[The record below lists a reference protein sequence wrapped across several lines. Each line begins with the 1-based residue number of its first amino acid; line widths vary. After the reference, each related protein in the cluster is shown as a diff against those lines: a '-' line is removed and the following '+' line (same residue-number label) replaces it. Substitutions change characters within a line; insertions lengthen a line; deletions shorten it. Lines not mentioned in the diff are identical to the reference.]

1 MKRAFLS
8 LLLLALSAAVFAD
21 ETVRGY
27 VRRDGTYVAPSHRT
41 EPNQFRFDNYS
52 SQGNTN
58 PYTGQPGHKP
68 NEFSTPPVYNQSN
81 PYGGSSLQPAPSY
94 PSPTYGM
101 PRQRSLY

>member
-1 MKRAFLS
+1 MKRAFLAV
-8 LLLLALSAAVFAD
+8 LLITLSAAVFAD

-41 EPNQFRFDNYS
+41 ESNQFRFDNYS

-58 PYTGQPGHKP
+58 PYTGQAGHKP

-81 PYGGSSLQPAPSY
+81 PYGGSVQPAPSY
-94 PSPTYGM
+94 PSPNPYGM